1 MSLRQ
6 ARPTLIGG
14 TGSRSTIVSIRRPSS
29 DHGRYTM
36 SDRIATPLPFATML
50 RTASTDDVRRITFG
64 RYGVSFQ

>member
-6 ARPTLIGG
+6 AGPTLIGG

-50 RTASTDDVRRITFG
+50 RASTDDVRRITFG